1 MKIDLRES
9 KGVAI
14 LDVSGKLTGGGG
26 DEMLREAV
34 DTLVG
39 SGRLRI
45 VLNLSDIEFMDSA
58 GVGELVASHR
68 MVSRFGGQLKIANA
82 PQKVY
87 SSLSIA
93 KLLPIFE
100 VFDDEKKAVQSFL
113 KDEPGR

>member
-1 MKIDLRES
+1 VKIDLRES
-9 KGVAI
+9 DGIAI
-14 LDVSGKLTGGGG
+14 LDVFGKLTAGGG
-26 DEMLREAV
+26 DEMLRDAV

-68 MVSRFGGQLKIANA
+68 MVSRFGGHLKIANA
-82 PQKVY
+82 PHKVY
-87 SSLSIA
+87 SSLSMS

-100 VFDDEKKAVQSFL
+100 VFDNEEKAVASFAA
-113 KDEPGR
+113 EGRSS